1 MGCGPS
7 KEAAAAVLVETSK
20 ATTTPRSINSKNIT
34 AASTQAD
41 SLRKGFSNRELKPLS
56 DHSKKSAEER
66 RNDWKVRPGYSSG
79 ASSYDGSEIGEDIS
93 TRDLNRSGILD
104 LVNLRQEMQE
114 KGGIATNVVRIETP
128 FGKPIE
134 EIYDGVHDGP
144 VLGSGVSGIVRLV
157 THRETGVNYAVKCLD
172 IGLVDSIEGLRQLR
186 NEIFIMCQLDHP
198 NIVRIEEVYES
209 TNEIYILQ
217 ELCHGGDLFDR
228 LDEQPDFHYTEAQ
241 CARLVKQMVSAVR
254 YLHSKGIIHRDLK
267 LENFLF
273 SNQEPDSELK
283 MIDFGLSKHFE
294 LGQSL
299 HDKVGTPYTVAPEI
313 IQGAYDEKCDVW
325 AVGVIT
331 YLLLS
336 GETPFG
342 GLDGESLLLVKENI
356 MRGELTFEPTDV
368 WAQVSEDGKGFVK
381 RLLRA
386 DPKKRPTAREIQKD
400 RWIQVWAKKDIR
412 EGNKLNS
419 KTLESLVSFKENSD
433 MQKILSEVLSFTL
446 LPDQIADLRQEFE
459 LIDSDGDGE
468 ITLKA
473 LRTVLL
479 ENAEAGTLGALTE
492 QEIVDIFDAIKTRKN
507 EPTIRWHDFLA
518 AGLSQAR
525 VDDRNLRLAF
535 DRLDGNRRG
544 YISIEDLQN
553 LLGSSTA
560 YEELEKIWRDSLKQC
575 TSKDTIDFET
585 FKKLMKG
592 QPKEAGTPESSF
604 RRAGKIVGEGSLGV
618 LPEGE
623 STEDHTSDSINES
636 NKGDKPVRFQK
647 KKSLSHE
654 LKSGVE
660 WDDGDRSA
668 SIAFLPSKT
677 DEDES
682 SEFSL
687 TSASPLMANRAL
699 YRRHR
704 GMRLAVLEA
713 SKEFDKK
720 RTDRQTKDIPVQAGL
735 IMKRGTMPPVELEDA
750 HTRALFD
757 AAAKRCGRSRR
768 TKNKTVS
775 DVTGMLM
782 KKPSPTL
789 K

>member
-1 MGCGPS
+1 
-7 KEAAAAVLVETSK
+7 
-20 ATTTPRSINSKNIT
+20 
-34 AASTQAD
+34 
-41 SLRKGFSNRELKPLS
+41 
-56 DHSKKSAEER
+56 
-66 RNDWKVRPGYSSG
+66 
-79 ASSYDGSEIGEDIS
+79 
-93 TRDLNRSGILD
+93 
-104 LVNLRQEMQE
+104 
-114 KGGIATNVVRIETP
+114 
-128 FGKPIE
+128 
-134 EIYDGVHDGP
+134 
-144 VLGSGVSGIVRLV
+144 VSGIVRLV

-172 IGLVDSIEGLRQLR
+172 IGLVDSVEGLRQLR

-356 MRGELTFEPTDV
+356 MRGELTFEPADV
-368 WAQVSEDGKGFVK
+368 WAQVSDDGKGFVK

-459 LIDSDGDGE
+459 LIDTDGDGE

-544 YISIEDLQN
+544 
-553 LLGSSTA
+553 
-560 YEELEKIWRDSLKQC
+560 
-575 TSKDTIDFET
+575 
-585 FKKLMKG
+585 
-592 QPKEAGTPESSF
+592 
-604 RRAGKIVGEGSLGV
+604 
-618 LPEGE
+618 
-623 STEDHTSDSINES
+623 
-636 NKGDKPVRFQK
+636 
-647 KKSLSHE
+647 
-654 LKSGVE
+654 
-660 WDDGDRSA
+660 
-668 SIAFLPSKT
+668 
-677 DEDES
+677 
-682 SEFSL
+682 
-687 TSASPLMANRAL
+687 
-699 YRRHR
+699 
-704 GMRLAVLEA
+704 
-713 SKEFDKK
+713 
-720 RTDRQTKDIPVQAGL
+720 
-735 IMKRGTMPPVELEDA
+735 
-750 HTRALFD
+750 
-757 AAAKRCGRSRR
+757 
-768 TKNKTVS
+768 
-775 DVTGMLM
+775 
-782 KKPSPTL
+782 
-789 K
+789 

>member
-1 MGCGPS
+1 M
-7 KEAAAAVLVETSK
+7 
-20 ATTTPRSINSKNIT
+20 
-34 AASTQAD
+34 
-41 SLRKGFSNRELKPLS
+41 
-56 DHSKKSAEER
+56 
-66 RNDWKVRPGYSSG
+66 
-79 ASSYDGSEIGEDIS
+79 
-93 TRDLNRSGILD
+93 
-104 LVNLRQEMQE
+104 
-114 KGGIATNVVRIETP
+114 
-128 FGKPIE
+128 
-134 EIYDGVHDGP
+134 
-144 VLGSGVSGIVRLV
+144 GSGVSGIVRLV
-157 THRETGVNYAVKCLD
+157 THRETGINYAVKCLD
-172 IGLVDSIEGLRQLR
+172 IGLVDSVEGLRQLR

-273 SNQEPDSELK
+273 SSQEPDSELK

-356 MRGELTFEPTDV
+356 MRGELTFEPADV

-419 KTLESLVSFKENSD
+419 KTLESLVAFKENSD

-459 LIDSDGDGE
+459 LIDTDGDGE

-473 LRTVLL
+473 LRSVLL

-544 YISIEDLQN
+544 
-553 LLGSSTA
+553 
-560 YEELEKIWRDSLKQC
+560 
-575 TSKDTIDFET
+575 
-585 FKKLMKG
+585 
-592 QPKEAGTPESSF
+592 
-604 RRAGKIVGEGSLGV
+604 
-618 LPEGE
+618 
-623 STEDHTSDSINES
+623 
-636 NKGDKPVRFQK
+636 
-647 KKSLSHE
+647 
-654 LKSGVE
+654 
-660 WDDGDRSA
+660 
-668 SIAFLPSKT
+668 
-677 DEDES
+677 
-682 SEFSL
+682 
-687 TSASPLMANRAL
+687 
-699 YRRHR
+699 
-704 GMRLAVLEA
+704 
-713 SKEFDKK
+713 
-720 RTDRQTKDIPVQAGL
+720 
-735 IMKRGTMPPVELEDA
+735 
-750 HTRALFD
+750 
-757 AAAKRCGRSRR
+757 
-768 TKNKTVS
+768 
-775 DVTGMLM
+775 
-782 KKPSPTL
+782 
-789 K
+789 

>member
-1 MGCGPS
+1 M
-7 KEAAAAVLVETSK
+7 
-20 ATTTPRSINSKNIT
+20 
-34 AASTQAD
+34 
-41 SLRKGFSNRELKPLS
+41 
-56 DHSKKSAEER
+56 
-66 RNDWKVRPGYSSG
+66 
-79 ASSYDGSEIGEDIS
+79 
-93 TRDLNRSGILD
+93 
-104 LVNLRQEMQE
+104 
-114 KGGIATNVVRIETP
+114 
-128 FGKPIE
+128 
-134 EIYDGVHDGP
+134 
-144 VLGSGVSGIVRLV
+144 SGIVRLV

-172 IGLVDSIEGLRQLR
+172 IGLVDSVEGLRQLR

-356 MRGELTFEPTDV
+356 MRGELTFEPADV
-368 WAQVSEDGKGFVK
+368 WAQVSDDGKGFVK

-459 LIDSDGDGE
+459 LIDTDGDGE

-544 YISIEDLQN
+544 
-553 LLGSSTA
+553 
-560 YEELEKIWRDSLKQC
+560 
-575 TSKDTIDFET
+575 
-585 FKKLMKG
+585 
-592 QPKEAGTPESSF
+592 
-604 RRAGKIVGEGSLGV
+604 
-618 LPEGE
+618 
-623 STEDHTSDSINES
+623 
-636 NKGDKPVRFQK
+636 
-647 KKSLSHE
+647 
-654 LKSGVE
+654 
-660 WDDGDRSA
+660 
-668 SIAFLPSKT
+668 
-677 DEDES
+677 
-682 SEFSL
+682 
-687 TSASPLMANRAL
+687 
-699 YRRHR
+699 
-704 GMRLAVLEA
+704 
-713 SKEFDKK
+713 
-720 RTDRQTKDIPVQAGL
+720 
-735 IMKRGTMPPVELEDA
+735 
-750 HTRALFD
+750 
-757 AAAKRCGRSRR
+757 
-768 TKNKTVS
+768 
-775 DVTGMLM
+775 
-782 KKPSPTL
+782 
-789 K
+789 